1 MGKRVLRPGGKE
13 LTMKLVDNLKIGT
26 SDSVVEFAPGMG
38 FTAAKVLGHNP
49 SSYVGV
55 ELNEEAAAMLRKTIH
70 GDRRKIVIANAS
82 ESTLETDSVD
92 KVYGEAMLTMQSK
105 QSKMRIIKEA
115 HRILK
120 VGGLYGIHELGLFP
134 DEIADSS
141 KSEIQKELAEVIKVN
156 ARPLTV
162 NEWTNLL
169 EECGFTI
176 ESVVTNPMLLL
187 EKKRIID
194 DEGVYRSLK
203 IALNILTHPKERKL
217 IKRMRGTFRKYECN
231 LNAVA
236 VVARK
241 N

>member
-1 MGKRVLRPGGKE
+1 MSHKSLNTNQGHWVLARMGKRVLRPGGKE
-13 LTMKLVDNLKIGT
+13 LTMKLVDNLKIGN

-38 FTAAKVLGHNP
+38 FTAAKVLVHNP

-120 VGGLYGIHELGLFP
+120 VGGLYGIILPYIGR
-134 DEIADSS
+134 
-141 KSEIQKELAEVIKVN
+141 K
-156 ARPLTV
+156 
-162 NEWTNLL
+162 
-169 EECGFTI
+169 
-176 ESVVTNPMLLL
+176 LLL
-187 EKKRIID
+187 SI
-194 DEGVYRSLK
+194 
-203 IALNILTHPKERKL
+203 HPTSL
-217 IKRMRGTFRKYECN
+217 IKNKIPCENINNTFILVQNYDII
-231 LNAVA
+231 
-236 VVARK
+236 
-241 N
+241 